1 MPITDYGRTQ
11 GQAQRQLF
19 RCGFA
24 ATTKLRVLTALCI
37 QNETNKEQIMS
48 ISSQGAQQKFPF
60 AYDDVFDGLIE
71 VIPKTGFKLKSS
83 DKLIGRISASTGW
96 SLLSYGENITIV
108 VEKVD
113 DEKTIVGIDSAL
125 KVGINVAGAHR
136 HTKNFNKII
145 ESLSA
150 HLQSSKMTISN
161 KEN

>member
-1 MPITDYGRTQ
+1 
-11 GQAQRQLF
+11 
-19 RCGFA
+19 
-24 ATTKLRVLTALCI
+24 
-37 QNETNKEQIMS
+37 MS